1 MRNQR
6 SLSTVLIVLGL
17 SLVLGQAFLTYV
29 VQPRW
34 IASAASS
41 AYRVD
46 ESDIKNNIERT
57 QGVEIEEITQLPVW
71 SLPEKVDSTDVVGF
85 IAIPSVGL
93 SLPILSG
100 TTNKNLQLG
109 ATTMKEDQ
117 RMGSKNY
124 TLAGHRTQ
132 SKTTLFSPLRRMEI
146 GEDIYLTDKSKV
158 YRYRLK
164 TVKIVSPEQ
173 VDVLDDVKDSVI
185 LTLVTCEDSNG
196 IQRRILIADLVEE
209 TEYNESWHTMFNER

>member
-1 MRNQR
+1 MGYRR
-6 SLSTVLIVLGL
+6 LLSAFFIVLGI
-17 SLVLGQAFLTYV
+17 SLILGQILLTYG
-29 VQPRW
+29 VQPQW
-34 IASAASS
+34 IQKATLPAYQVDAAQI
-41 AYRVD
+41 AQ
-46 ESDIKNNIERT
+46 NIERT

-71 SLPEKVDSTDVVGF
+71 SLPDMVDLNDVVGF
-85 IAIPSVGL
+85 IAVPSVGL

-109 ATTMKEDQ
+109 ATTMKENQ

-132 SKTTLFSPLRRMEI
+132 SDTTLFSPLRRMEI
-146 GEDIYLTDKSKV
+146 GEDVYLTDKSKV

-164 TVKIVSPEQ
+164 TVKIVSPEH

-209 TEYNESWHTMFNER
+209 TEYDESWHTMFNER